1 MRIAR
6 RIRQLLKRKGY
17 RVTRAV
23 RDGMTDLVA
32 TLFEHN
38 PDIVDPDA
46 EENEED
52 GASAELAQTRRITCP
67 HCGEPLDIV
76 LDLSGD
82 DQDGIQDCAVC
93 CSPIHIAYTVTNGR
107 LGSFSAEAS

>member
-1 MRIAR
+1 MKIAR
-6 RIRQLLKRKGY
+6 RIRQLLKKKGY

-23 RDGMTDLVA
+23 RDGMTELVA

-38 PDIVDPDA
+38 PDLVDPDA
-46 EENEED
+46 EENDED
-52 GASAELAQTRRITCP
+52 SSDKLAQTKRITCP

-93 CSPIHIAYTVTNGR
+93 CSPIHVTYTVSNGR
-107 LGSFSAEAS
+107 LGAFSAEAS

>member
-1 MRIAR
+1 MKIAR
-6 RIRQLLKRKGY
+6 RLRQLLKRKGY

-23 RDGMTDLVA
+23 REGMTELVA
-32 TLFEHN
+32 TLFEQN

-46 EENEED
+46 DESDED
-52 GASAELAQTRRITCP
+52 AADERTRTKRIDCP

-82 DQDGIQDCAVC
+82 DQDGVQDCMVC
-93 CSPIHIAYTVTNGR
+93 CSPIRVTYTVSNGR

>member
-52 GASAELAQTRRITCP
+52 GASADLAQTRRITCP